1 LTVHVDRPR
10 PIWLEPWPQAG
21 LEDLGACP
29 VCGGGERTLFL
40 DDLVDDVFHAARGR
54 WTSHRCATC
63 TNVYLDPRPNAETIG
78 DAYATYYTHETS
90 VDASS
95 QGRSSFLRKIYKGA
109 GTLYVQGRFHRSS
122 LFARSLSAMIGGLL
136 FPLAARESFKHR
148 WLPRA
153 RPGARLLDIG
163 CGNGKFLSV
172 ARQDGWSVSGID
184 LDERA
189 LAVARAAGHSVQQG
203 TVADLSAEHFGAY
216 DAVTISHVIEHVPDP
231 LADIRQAFRLLR
243 PGGFL
248 YLETPNIDALG
259 AQEFGARW
267 RGMEAPRHFILFTRS
282 GLQALIARAGFER
295 ISFKRRLL
303 YGNLYTNSAE
313 IERNYLALTG
323 GSNQRVFTHKQRLR
337 GWLAP
342 SARLEF
348 LTLTARRP
356 G

>member
-10 PIWLEPWPQAG
+10 PIWLEPWPQTG
-21 LEDLGACP
+21 LEALGACP
-29 VCGGGERTLFL
+29 VCSDSERTLFL

-54 WTSHRCATC
+54 WTSYRCETC

-78 DAYATYYTHETS
+78 DAYATYYTHETT
-90 VDASS
+90 VDSS
-95 QGRSSFLRKIYKGA
+95 AQDRPSLLKNIYKRA
-109 GTLYVQGRFHRSS
+109 GGLYVQGRFQRSS
-122 LFARSLSAMIGGLL
+122 LFARLLSAVIGGLL
-136 FPLAARESFKHR
+136 PPLAARESFKHR

-189 LAVARAAGHSVQQG
+189 LAVARAEGHSVQQG